1 MGQEVVDRLHR
12 LMWKAPQRI
21 AIEIAEIWICDDESA
36 LEMSQSVV
44 LVEFESVFAVSNLHK
59 GKVRSPTVAR
69 NLVNIEEVSKAFDI
83 RPLLTKVSLGIS
95 EGERIGIV
103 GRNGAGKSTLMRI
116 ITGEE
121 APDAG
126 RVTKSNSTAI
136 GYLAQI
142 DNADPTATVGDVVL
156 GDREKHEWAGDS
168 RIREIFTGLFGGFDD
183 HLFERTFGNLSGG
196 EKRRVGLAKLLID
209 DIQLVLLDE
218 PTNHLDVE
226 GVAWLAEHLKRR
238 TDLAVLVVTHDRWFL
253 DEITERTWEVV
264 QGKVEEYEGGY
275 SAFVLAKAERSRQSA
290 ATEARRNNLIRK
302 ELAWLRRGAPARTTK
317 PKFRVD
323 AANELISAEP
333 APRDGSELLKFALNR
348 LGKTVLEA
356 KDMQVKAGDKELLS
370 HLTWNIGPGDRIGIV
385 GINGAGKST
394 LMRVLASELQPAA
407 GKLTTGI
414 TVKIAF
420 LTQHLDELDPTWRV
434 LEAVEKVA
442 QYVELGKGKTLS
454 ASQLCERL
462 GFDRDGQWTP
472 VGDLSGGERRRLQL
486 TRLLMDAPNVLMLDE
501 PTNDF
506 DIETLTEL
514 EDLLDSYGGTLLV
527 VSHDRYFLERV
538 CDRFVGLLGD
548 LQLRDLPRGVDE
560 YLELRH
566 QQSTPTQNS
575 GGKGKSSSAAEERQ
589 LKKDLTRV
597 ERQIE
602 KGRAEVARLTAEQ
615 ETFAMDPTKLVE
627 VSEQLA
633 KVSAELV
640 TREEEWLSIT
650 MALEG

>member
-1 MGQEVVDRLHR
+1 
-12 LMWKAPQRI
+12 
-21 AIEIAEIWICDDESA
+21 
-36 LEMSQSVV
+36 
-44 LVEFESVFAVSNLHK
+44 
-59 GKVRSPTVAR
+59 VAR

-121 APDAG
+121 SPDEG
-126 RVTKSNSTAI
+126 RVTKSNATNI

-142 DNADPTATVGDVVL
+142 DKADPAATVGDVVL
-156 GDREKHEWAGDS
+156 GDREKHEWAGDA

-226 GVAWLAEHLKRR
+226 GVAWLANHLKNRN
-238 TDLAVLVVTHDRWFL
+238 DLAVLVVTHDRWFL
-253 DEITERTWEVV
+253 DEITDRTWEVV
-264 QGKVEEYEGGY
+264 QGAVEEYDGGY
-275 SAFVLAKAERSRQSA
+275 SAFVLAKAERSRQA
-290 ATEARRNNLIRK
+290 AASDARRNNLIRK

-348 LGKTVLEA
+348 LGKTVLES

-394 LMRVLASELQPAA
+394 LMRVLASEIPPAA

-442 QYVELGKGKTLS
+442 QFVELGKGKTLS

-566 QQSTPTQNS
+566 SSGQQVQSSTAKT
-575 GGKGKSSSAAEERQ
+575 KTSSAAEERQ

-602 KGRAEVARLTAEQ
+602 KGKAEVERLTHELEVHALDSGKLQ
-615 ETFAMDPTKLVE
+615 EIT
-627 VSEQLA
+627 EQLA
-633 KVSAELV
+633 KVTQELAG
-640 TREEEWLSIT
+640 REEEWLSIT
-650 MALEG
+650 VALEG